1 MKNFALNAED
11 YTKKWSAWCNAQLFR
26 AVFGIE
32 HEKRAQ
38 QRRESSTVG
47 QTLSDVSHCMEY
59 EGTTNLFGDNGVPLA
74 STVVTFFVNYRIIRE
89 NLYLL
94 HRPWAKRSAT

>member
-1 MKNFALNAED
+1 MKIFALNAED

-59 EGTTNLFGDNGVPLA
+59 EGSTNLFDDTCVPLS
-74 STVVTFFVNYRIIRE
+74 STVGHTLSFFVLRFRIIR
-89 NLYLL
+89 
-94 HRPWAKRSAT
+94 